1 MKPIALYQGGA
12 PATLSQMGQGVA
24 EGIGRV
30 GELYAK
36 GISGVSNAI
45 TSAIGEYAQKQQI
58 NKSANALQKFAST
71 LPSEEGSVGQALQAY
86 MSDPEI
92 SNLDKVRFGQSVIGD
107 YFKNMLDLRR
117 IQEANRGRMDLQ
129 GMRTSGG
136 TTESSP
142 ISFSIPPL
150 NPE

>member
-12 PATLSQMGQGVA
+12 PATFSQMGQGVA

-45 TSAIGEYAQKQQI
+45 TSAIDEYAQKQQI
-58 NKSANALQKFAST
+58 NKSAKALQEFVST
-71 LPSEEGSVGQALQAY
+71 LPSEDGSVGQALQAY
-86 MSDPEI
+86 MSDPEM

-117 IQEANRGRMDLQ
+117 IQETNKGRLDVA
-129 GMRTSGG
+129 GMRAGG
-136 TTESSP
+136 GGGEEGTPVVLKTQ
-142 ISFSIPPL
+142 PL
-150 NPE
+150 NP

>member
-1 MKPIALYQGGA
+1 
-12 PATLSQMGQGVA
+12 
-24 EGIGRV
+24 
-30 GELYAK
+30 
-36 GISGVSNAI
+36 
-45 TSAIGEYAQKQQI
+45 
-58 NKSANALQKFAST
+58 
-71 LPSEEGSVGQALQAY
+71 

-107 YFKNMLDLRR
+107 YFRNMLDLRR
-117 IQEANRGRMDLQ
+117 IQETNKGRLDLQ

-142 ISFSIPPL
+142 ISFNIPPL